1 MSKRKLSVKEAE
13 ILEQQRMVAAKIAM
27 RASISS
33 KLEQKKP
40 DPSNKQAAIVQSKN
54 QREQVKKLLK
64 QPEDLYEKEKPS
76 SSLAKSQQKRPK
88 LKHKSAGAALQ
99 AARQRVEGKAV
110 PRPPTP
116 KSSIDDSQIKRK
128 TTTLGSLIS
137 ASISTTSSSPPIEA
151 GSYGQVEPED
161 YWRYIRDWDFL
172 THLLR
177 VSNPP
182 KPQNKNGEE
191 NETDALF
198 QKKPIPNRFINNR
211 HYIASWAP
219 LCLAEARAQFLSE
232 FMTQN
237 NDLVPVVVQTNKNG
251 MGSTLDSMLVVVS
264 QRKAG
269 RRGKGDGFF
278 ANDVCLLVPEKH
290 TDLVQDVLRTK
301 NSKEEC
307 DWHSYCLVGHT
318 ENSRKSL
325 DGLQL
330 KVSKKWW
337 AKLSDGC
344 EEWSLLKIGSNIT
357 SLREF
362 TALCRMD
369 MIPLKSCLLGQH
381 LENGATNS
389 SIGKPGTST
398 TKAQLL
404 NKMGGVDALGKGF
417 TKYAQKKFN
426 PSQLG
431 AISASASDY
440 GEGGFTLIKG
450 PPGTGKTTTLVAILN
465 SLHIRQFN
473 KFYEEVKR
481 IASMIS
487 GNKKSAMTNAVRAKP
502 RMLVCAPSNAAV
514 DNIILK
520 IMEDGFVDGSGNRYN
535 PSMVRVGI
543 GQSMSVK
550 DVALENQV
558 EAILS
563 DLDLGKLE
571 SSISGY
577 KMELQRIQNDILQL
591 RKRLHALGTASAWPL
606 SKDWEIRIDEEAFDQ
621 NPRVYFVNHKE
632 KTTTYDCPPPPEPS
646 ETQFEATAMPEYRS
660 YVARIVKLY
669 ESQNSIT
676 TKLERCKIT
685 KTALLGGSNIQIRQ
699 QLETHILDTVHI
711 VMTTLGTAGNRVLE
725 AAQKFEV
732 VVVDEAAQS
741 VEPSTL
747 SALQLGSK
755 HAILVGDPQQ
765 LPATIFN
772 VSGRNTKYDRSLFQR
787 LEEAGH
793 QVFMLNQQYR
803 MNPKISHFPREIF
816 YGGDLKDGPNVQQ
829 STYGDPLHTKILT
842 AVPAF
847 QPFTVLDLDSKE
859 ERGGNS
865 YANSTE
871 AKLAVH
877 LFCQL
882 RDLTKGLSTASRIA
896 VITPYSQQAGLLR
909 NVFHNALGPQF
920 DKYVEINTVDAF
932 QGREASIVIFS
943 CVRAAGSHGI
953 GFLSDVRRMNVA
965 LTRAKHFLLVIARC
979 NSIIVNP
986 YWRDLVNHA
995 KANKAVVEVPVF
1007 RVRKKQV
1014 SFPELPNLRVVGE
1027 TLPTSTAMKPN
1038 DPRNRKEG
1046 DPRKRLLPNQTRI
1059 PLPPADPRPK
1069 APPQKPPPIDPRR
1082 KHQVQRVRPL
1092 DPRGKPSVASFKPEK
1107 DNTHQATDPR
1117 KKARGYQ
1124 IGS

>member
-1 MSKRKLSVKEAE
+1 MPKRKLSLKEAE
-13 ILEQQRMVAAKIAM
+13 ILEEQKRVAAKIAM
-27 RASISS
+27 KASISS

-40 DPSNKQAAIVQSKN
+40 DPSGKQAAIIQSKN

-64 QPEDLYEKEKPS
+64 QPEELLVAKTS
-76 SSLAKSQQKRPK
+76 ASSLAKNQQKRPK
-88 LKHKSAGAALQ
+88 LKHKSAQAALK
-99 AARQRVEGKAV
+99 AARQRVEGNDA
-110 PRPPTP
+110 PPQPKP
-116 KSSIDDSQIKRK
+116 KSSVDDSQIKRK
-128 TTTLGSLIS
+128 ATTLGSLIS
-137 ASISTTSSSPPIEA
+137 ASVSTTTSSPPMET

-172 THLLR
+172 THLR
-177 VSNPP
+177 RAKNP
-182 KPQNKNGEE
+182 KSQKKDGDG
-191 NETDALF
+191 NESERDVLL
-198 QKKPIPNRFINNR
+198 QKKPLPNRFINHR
-211 HYIASWAP
+211 HYVASWAP
-219 LCLAEARAQFLSE
+219 LCLAEARAQFLAE

-237 NDLVPVVVQTNKNG
+237 NQLVPVVVQSNKTG

-264 QRKAG
+264 GRKTG
-269 RRGKGDGFF
+269 RNGKGENFF

-290 TDLVQDVLRTK
+290 ADLVQHAFQTK
-301 NSKEEC
+301 NNEDDC
-307 DWHSYCLVGHT
+307 HWRSYCLVGHT

-337 AKLSDGC
+337 AKISDGC
-344 EEWSLLKIGSNIT
+344 EEWKLLKIGSNIT

-362 TALCRMD
+362 TALCRID
-369 MIPLKSCLLGQH
+369 MIPLKRYLLGQH
-381 LENGATNS
+381 LEDSAANS
-389 SIGKPGTST
+389 SFGKPVASK

-404 NKMGGVDALGKGF
+404 NKMGGVVALGKGF

-426 PSQLG
+426 PSQLE

-440 GEGGFTLIKG
+440 GDGGFTLIKG

-473 KFYEEVKR
+473 KYYEEVKR

-514 DNIILK
+514 DNIIMK

-535 PSMVRVGI
+535 PSMIRVGVGKSI
-543 GQSMSVK
+543 SVK

-558 EAILS
+558 DAMLS
-563 DLDLGKLE
+563 EHLDLGKLE
-571 SSISGY
+571 SSIAGF
-577 KMELQRIQNDILQL
+577 KMELQRIQNDIMRL
-591 RKRLHALGTASAWPL
+591 RKRLHTLGTASVWPL
-606 SKDWEIRIDEEAFDQ
+606 SKDWEIRIDEEVFEQ
-621 NPRVYFVNHKE
+621 TQRVYFVNHKE
-632 KTTTYDCPPPPEPS
+632 KTTTYECPPPPEPS

-660 YVARIVKLY
+660 YVSRIVKLY
-669 ESQNSIT
+669 ENQNSIT

-685 KTALLGGSNIQIRQ
+685 KAALLGGSNMQIRL

-725 AAQKFEV
+725 GAQKFEV

-747 SALQLGSK
+747 SALQLGSN

-816 YGGDLKDGPNVQQ
+816 YGGDLKDGLNVLQ
-829 STYGDPLHTKILT
+829 SNYGDPLHTKVLS

-859 ERGGNS
+859 ERGGSS

-871 AKLAVH
+871 AKFAVH

-882 RDLTKGLSTASRIA
+882 RDLTNGLSTASRVA

-909 NVFHNALGPQF
+909 SVFHNVLGPQYAN
-920 DKYVEINTVDAF
+920 YVEINTVDAF
-932 QGREASIVIFS
+932 QGREANIVIFS

-979 NSIIVNP
+979 NSIVVNP
-986 YWRDLVNHA
+986 YWRDLVSHA
-995 KANKAVVEVPVF
+995 KENNAVVKVPIYQMSA
-1007 RVRKKQV
+1007 KKV
-1014 SFPELPNLRVVGE
+1014 VFPELPDLRVAGR
-1027 TLPTSTAMKPN
+1027 TAPTYAAMKPN
-1038 DPRNRKEG
+1038 DPRNPNKG
-1046 DPRKRLLPNQTRI
+1046 DPRKNLRPGPPPSFNSRAKAPPK
-1059 PLPPADPRPK
+1059 PLVADPRM
-1069 APPQKPPPIDPRR
+1069 
-1082 KHQVQRVRPL
+1082 KHNTQRMKPL
-1092 DPRGKPSVASFKPEK
+1092 DPRGKPAIESFKPLSNK
-1107 DNTHQATDPR
+1107 APPAKDPR
-1117 KKARGYQ
+1117 IKNRGYQ